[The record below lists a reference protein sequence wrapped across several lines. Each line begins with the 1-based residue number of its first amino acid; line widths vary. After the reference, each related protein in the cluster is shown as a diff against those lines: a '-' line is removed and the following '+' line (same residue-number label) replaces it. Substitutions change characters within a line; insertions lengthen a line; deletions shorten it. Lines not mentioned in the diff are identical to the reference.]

1 MKKPVPPE
9 LRRAIRFKKRKKI
22 FENIR
27 ISIATVIA
35 AFFAILFLM
44 PIVLTITNSFM
55 SSSEISANY
64 GSVFATND
72 KGGKVYISEKVNL
85 KFIPDIVYYS
95 AFEKPGISAEILE
108 FRDPGGTDRTVSADR
123 GIAGV
128 LWIRQVLGEAEVFG
142 IFFLCDIDAD
152 AVSGNAGTQLSGG
165 GKAEYI
171 KYVLGHLAARDLFTL
186 CSLSADEV
194 HEETSCG
201 GHGGGTD

>member
-1 MKKPVPPE
+1 MEQKLKKPVPPE

-22 FENIR
+22 FENMR

-85 KFIPDIVYYS
+85 KFIPDIVSFSQYTTV
-95 AFEKPGISAEILE
+95 ILKSNE
-108 FRDPGGTDRTVSADR
+108 YPVSNTN
-123 GIAGV
+123 
-128 LWIRQVLGEAEVFG
+128 QTMPT
-142 IFFLCDIDAD
+142 
-152 AVSGNAGTQLSGG
+152 N
-165 GKAEYI
+165 
-171 KYVLGHLAARDLFTL
+171 
-186 CSLSADEV
+186 SLV
-194 HEETSCG
+194 
-201 GHGGGTD
+201 